1 MKEWKVRIVLTPE
14 QRQHLRKESG
24 RTIQTLSFEILEDRA
39 APKVFG
45 ISGSLGESDLR
56 IIPE

>member
-1 MKEWKVRIVLTPE
+1 MKEWIVRIVLTPE
-14 QRQHLRKESG
+14 QRDRLLDEAGKEVESLRVEV
-24 RTIQTLSFEILEDRA
+24 LEDRA